1 MEIGVIVIVAIIVII
16 GVFVVFTKIKPQ
28 SSSQD
33 TDEVKSTKIHVWS
46 NQTESKPSQTESQSS
61 SQDINESQS
70 SSQDINESQ
79 SKTLELLEG
88 IHRNT
93 LITANIIIIFTILS
107 FLGVIISIVS

>member
-70 SSQDINESQ
+70 
-79 SKTLELLEG
+79 KTLELLEG